1 MSLIEDAK
9 AAKAAGL
16 SYGQY
21 MQQRQ
26 HREYVRFYGKKC
38 LNCGTPLVGSKQKYC
53 SKECREDMRWKI
65 SNGGKFV

>member
-21 MQQRQ
+21 MINKEQRKF
-26 HREYVRFYGKKC
+26 VRISGKRC
-38 LNCGTPLVGSKQKYC
+38 LNCGCRLSGAKLKYC